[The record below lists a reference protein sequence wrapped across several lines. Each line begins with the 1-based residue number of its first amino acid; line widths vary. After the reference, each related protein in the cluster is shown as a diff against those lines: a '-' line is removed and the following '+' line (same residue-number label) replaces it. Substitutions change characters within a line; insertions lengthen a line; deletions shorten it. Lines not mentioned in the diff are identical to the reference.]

1 MCVIHIAQ
9 FYSLYKCVIYVFS
22 HLALHLYVRY
32 NIVTTKENKTTNQ
45 EDKKNMKEYI
55 LVYEVKKNYERRMK
69 CVEARDEEQA
79 WRRLEGLEKDRII
92 CQVMA
97 QVAEIY

>member
-1 MCVIHIAQ
+1 
-9 FYSLYKCVIYVFS
+9 
-22 HLALHLYVRY
+22 
-32 NIVTTKENKTTNQ
+32 
-45 EDKKNMKEYI
+45 MKEYI

-92 CQVMA
+92 CQVVA